1 MLNYYLNYV
10 IQIQDTQNHIE
21 MSDEEDNTISDKYNV
36 NIQLMSIIIIIKGCS
51 HFICFSQII
60 LL

>member
-1 MLNYYLNYV
+1 MLYRYK
-10 IQIQDTQNHIE
+10 IFRITSTS
-21 MSDEEDNTISDKYNV
+21 SDEEDNTISDKYNV

>member
-1 MLNYYLNYV
+1 MLYRYK
-10 IQIQDTQNHIE
+10 IIRITSIS
-21 MSDEEDNTISDKYNV
+21 SDEEDNTISDKYNV

>member
-1 MLNYYLNYV
+1 MLYRYKILR
-10 IQIQDTQNHIE
+10 ITSTS
-21 MSDEEDNTISDKYNV
+21 SDEEDNTISDKYNV

-51 HFICFSQII
+51 HFIYFSQII

>member
-1 MLNYYLNYV
+1 MLYRYK
-10 IQIQDTQNHIE
+10 IIRITSTS
-21 MSDEEDNTISDKYNV
+21 SDEEDNTISDKYNV
-36 NIQLMSIIIIIKGCS
+36 NIQLMSIIIKGCS

>member
-1 MLNYYLNYV
+1 MLYRYKILR
-10 IQIQDTQNHIE
+10 ITSTS
-21 MSDEEDNTISDKYNV
+21 SDEEDNTISDKYNV
-36 NIQLMSIIIIIKGCS
+36 NIQLMSIIIIIKGYS